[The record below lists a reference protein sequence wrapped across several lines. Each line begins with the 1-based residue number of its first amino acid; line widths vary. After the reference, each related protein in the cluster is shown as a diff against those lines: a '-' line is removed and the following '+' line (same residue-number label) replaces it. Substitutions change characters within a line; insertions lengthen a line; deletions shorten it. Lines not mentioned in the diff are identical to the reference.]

1 MYYPYILKELVHRRH
16 RTLVNVL
23 GIAIGIT
30 LFVAINALSAAY
42 QRAAGQPFQNL
53 GADLVVQRGEKQNMA
68 VNQGPKSMK
77 GIRLPFS
84 NQVFPSRQLAD
95 LGRIEGVAANAQAL
109 LLWEFARDGFRTILG
124 VDSSRPDLGP
134 VKVKKWLKTGRF
146 PQKPGEVVLE
156 KHYAKFHKIRQG
168 DTISVG
174 DRSFKVV
181 GLLEIR
187 EGAQIAAANIYLLLR
202 DAQALIKG
210 GSNAVNI
217 IYLRL
222 KNPSLLNQVK
232 KQILK
237 ELKGLSVSSSD
248 SFLELMGGVSMISTR
263 FSLTASLV
271 ALAGAVL
278 LIMKTMLSN
287 LTERSREIG
296 ILKALGWT
304 QGQIQ
309 QQLLGETFVQAM
321 AGGILGLLMGYLISY
336 FLGLFSISIPLPWG
350 LNPLPALAQQTAL
363 ATRTVRLP
371 VSVSFELAAI
381 SMALALVVGCVSG
394 YLLGRRTARMK
405 PADILRQL

>member
-1 MYYPYILKELVHRRH
+1 MYYPYILKELLHRRH
-16 RTLVNVL
+16 RTLVNIL
-23 GIAIGIT
+23 GIAVGIT

-68 VNQGPKSMK
+68 AGQSPKSMK

-84 NQVFPSRQLAD
+84 NQLFTPRQLAD
-95 LGRIEGVAANAQAL
+95 LGRIKGVAANAQAL

-146 PQKPGEVVLE
+146 PQNPGEVVLE

-168 DTISVG
+168 DTITVG
-174 DRSFKVV
+174 GGEFKVV
-181 GLLEIR
+181 GVLEIK
-187 EGAQIAAANIYLLLR
+187 EGAQIAAANIYLPLAAAR
-202 DAQALIKG
+202 ALWGK
-210 GSNAVNI
+210 NPQAVNLI
-217 IYLRL
+217 FLRL
-222 KNPSLLNQVK
+222 KDPSLLSQVRSRISAHFK
-232 KQILK
+232 DV
-237 ELKGLSVSSSD
+237 SVSSSD

-309 QQLLGETFVQAM
+309 KQLLGETFVQAM

-350 LNPLPALAQQTAL
+350 LNPLPALARQTAL

-394 YLLGRRTARMK
+394 YLLSRRTARMK